1 MDPAALQES
10 VYDVLVGDA
19 TLLGLLSSAWDFD
32 PVFSDVPDDQNAE
45 DDTYFPYIS
54 FGPDTSVPFDTKDFA
69 GANATLQINVW
80 TRSADY
86 IQAKNIAKRIHT
98 LLHKADL
105 SITGTTHV
113 TTTVESMEFTMD
125 PDGHTRRALMQA
137 RVLYYS

>member
-19 TLLGLLSSAWDFD
+19 TLLALLSGAWSFD

-45 DDTYFPYIS
+45 DDTYFPYIT

-86 IQAKNIAKRIHT
+86 IEAKDIATRIHT
-98 LLHKADL
+98 LLHKASL
-105 SITGTTHV
+105 SITGKTHV
-113 TTTVESMEFTMD
+113 NCVMESVEFTMD
-125 PDGHTRRALMQA
+125 PDGHTRRALMQF
-137 RVLYYS
+137 RVLYY